1 MNVRGN
7 VMNQDKKYELLE
19 HTADA
24 KFRAYGRT
32 REEAFA
38 NAVQGMTAI
47 VADPEKLGRGR
58 SLPITVKSK
67 SLQNLLFDFLDEILF
82 LHDTEKFLPALAE
95 NLTIVEHEEEFVLEA
110 TLHGDDAQ
118 KWGGNL
124 KAVTYSDMIVE
135 ETHHGWVIQV
145 VIDI

>member
-1 MNVRGN
+1 M
-7 VMNQDKKYELLE
+7 KYELLE

-24 KFRAYGRT
+24 KFRAYGKT

-38 NAVQGMTAI
+38 NAVQAMTAI
-47 VADPEKLGRGR
+47 AADPEKLSRHR
-58 SLPITVKSK
+58 SVPVSIKSK
-67 SLQNLLFDFLDEILF
+67 SLQNLLFDLLDEILF

-95 NLTIVEHEEEFVLEA
+95 GLTITERDGEFILDA
-110 TLHGDDAQ
+110 TLKGDDAK

-135 ETHHGWVIQV
+135 EKNGSWMLQV